1 MKKYQMWINGKYVS
15 ADSGKT
21 FTTRNPATGEEIA
34 EVPLA
39 GKNDVDKAVAAAK
52 KAFPVWS
59 RMAQGDRSDIVVKIA
74 QAVKKHTPE
83 LVKLET
89 MEHGSPSWLAEQMLK
104 FAAGNIEYAAAIARI
119 HMGQVLPSF
128 LNMGEPGQKEPN
140 TTAYLKREPIGVCA
154 LITPWNVPSL
164 MIASK
169 VAPCLAAGNTCV
181 IKPPSINSMIGA
193 KWAEIFAEVKELPAG
208 AVNIVTGPGGTVG
221 NALASHP
228 EVGMIS
234 FTGSCETGK
243 DILTAAAATVKR
255 VQAELGGKNPVII
268 LEDADLDYTAEQLV
282 GVTFQNSA
290 QNCAA
295 PSRLYVQEKVYDK
308 FIERF
313 TAAVKKIVKV
323 GIGTEAGTFMGPL
336 VSADHRA
343 KVESYIKTGIEEGA
357 RLAYGGKRPAAPA
370 LKNGYFLMPT
380 IFADVNQDMKIAR
393 EEIFGPVVGF
403 HRFKTD
409 EQALAWANDSNFGLC
424 GSVWTKDVARGLQLI
439 NRMEVGSAWVN
450 QHMNLLVETPWGGF
464 KESGLGKE
472 TGVLGLEAFTQY
484 KLVCIKYA

>member
-1 MKKYQMWINGKYVS
+1 MQKYKMWINGKFVN

-39 GKNDVDKAVAAAK
+39 GKSDVDKAVAAAK
-52 KAFPVWS
+52 KAFQGWF

-74 QAVKKHTPE
+74 QAVRKHTPE

-89 MEHGSPSWLAEQMLK
+89 MEHGSPLWLAEQMLK
-104 FAAGNIEYAAAIARI
+104 FAAGNIEYAAAIARN
-119 HMGQVLPSF
+119 HMGQVLPPF
-128 LNMGEPGQKEPN
+128 LNMGEPGQTEPN
-140 TTAYLKREPIGVCA
+140 TAAWLKPEPIGACA
-154 LITPWNVPSL
+154 LITSWNVPSL

-169 VAPCLAAGNTCV
+169 LSCCIAVGNTCV
-181 IKPPSINSMIGA
+181 IKPPSINSMIA
-193 KWAEIFAEVKELPAG
+193 CKWAEILAEVDMPQG
-208 AVNIVTGPGGTVG
+208 VINIVTGPGGTVG

-228 EVGMIS
+228 DVGMIS

-282 GVTFQNSA
+282 GITFQNSA

-308 FIERF
+308 FIDKLVAAIKK
-313 TAAVKKIVKV
+313 TAKV
-323 GIGTEAGTFMGPL
+323 GNGIEPGTFMGPL
-336 VSADHRA
+336 VSAEHLA
-343 KVESYIKTGIEEGA
+343 KVEGYIKAGVKEGA
-357 RLAYGGKRPAAPA
+357 RLVYGGKRPAGAA
-370 LKNGYFLMPT
+370 FKNGYFIMPT
-380 IFADVNQDMKIAR
+380 VFADVAQDMKIAC
-393 EEIFGPVVGF
+393 EEIFGPVVGVHKF
-403 HRFKTD
+403 ITD
-409 EQALAWANDSNFGLC
+409 TQALAWANDSTYGLC
-424 GSVWTKDVARGLQLI
+424 GSVWTKDVARGLKLTNQ
-439 NRMEVGSAWVN
+439 MQVGSTWVN

-472 TGVLGLEAFTQY
+472 TGVLGLDAYTQT
-484 KLVCIKYA
+484 KLVCVKYM

>member
-1 MKKYQMWINGKYVS
+1 MQNFKMWINGKFVN

-21 FTTRNPATGEEIA
+21 FTTANPATGEEISQ
-34 EVPLA
+34 VPLA
-39 GKNDVDKAVAAAK
+39 GKTDVNKAVAAAK
-52 KAFPVWS
+52 TAFPLWS
-59 RMAQGDRSDIVVKIA
+59 SMAQGERSDIVVKIA
-74 QAVKKHTPE
+74 RAVREYIPE

-104 FAAGNIEYAAAIARI
+104 FAVGNIEYAAAIARN
-119 HMGQVLPSF
+119 HMGEVLPPF

-140 TTAYLKREPIGVCA
+140 TVSYLKREPIGVCA

-169 VAPCLAAGNTCV
+169 LAPCIAVGNTCV
-181 IKPPSINSMIGA
+181 VKPPSINSMIA
-193 KWAEIFAEVKELPAG
+193 LKWAEILSVVDLPPG
-208 AVNIVTGPGGTVG
+208 VVNIITGPGGTVG

-228 EVGMIS
+228 DVGMIS

-243 DILTAAAATVKR
+243 DILSAASQTVKR

-282 GVTFQNSA
+282 GITFQNSA

-308 FIERF
+308 FIDKF
-313 TAAVKKIVKV
+313 VAAVRKIVKV
-323 GIGTEAGTFMGPL
+323 GIGTEAGVFMGPL
-336 VSADHRA
+336 VSEEHRA
-343 KVESYIKTGIEEGA
+343 KVESYIAAGIDEGA
-357 RLAYGGKRPAAPA
+357 RLVHGGKRPASAA
-370 LKNGYFLMPT
+370 LKNGYFIMPT
-380 IFADVNQDMKIAR
+380 VFADVTQNMKIAR

-403 HRFKTD
+403 HKFTTD
-409 EQALAWANDSNFGLC
+409 EQALNWANDSTYGLC
-424 GSVWTKDVARGLQLI
+424 GSVWTRDIARGLRLTNKMQ
-439 NRMEVGSAWVN
+439 VGSTWIN

-464 KESGLGKE
+464 KESGLAKE

-484 KLVCIKYA
+484 KLMCIKYA

>member
-1 MKKYQMWINGKYVS
+1 MQKFKMWINGKFVD
-15 ADSGKT
+15 ADSKKT

-34 EVPLA
+34 EAPLA
-39 GKNDVDKAVAAAK
+39 GKSDVNKAVAAAK
-52 KAFPVWS
+52 KAFPAWS
-59 RMAQGDRSDIVVKIA
+59 AMAQGDRSDIVVKIA
-74 QAVKKHTPE
+74 QTVRKHIPE

-104 FAAGNIEYAAAIARI
+104 FAAGNIEYAAAIARN
-119 HMGQVLPSF
+119 HMGQVLPPF

-169 VAPCLAAGNTCV
+169 LAPCLAVGNTCV
-181 IKPPSINSMIGA
+181 IKPPSINSMIA
-193 KWAEIFAEVKELPAG
+193 LKWAEILAEAELPPG
-208 AVNIVTGPGGTVG
+208 IVNIITGPGGTVG

-228 EVGMIS
+228 DVGMIS

-243 DILTAAAATVKR
+243 DILAAASQTVKR

-282 GVTFQNSA
+282 GITFQNSA

-295 PSRLYVQEKVYDK
+295 PSRLYVQEKIYDK
-308 FIERF
+308 FIDKF
-313 TAAVKKIVKV
+313 VAAVKKTVKV
-323 GIGTEAGTFMGPL
+323 GNGTEAGTFMGPL
-336 VSADHRA
+336 VSEEHRT
-343 KVESYIKTGIEEGA
+343 KVESYIKIGIEEGA
-357 RLAYGGKRPAAPA
+357 RLVYGGKRPTSPA
-370 LKNGYFLMPT
+370 LKNGYFVMPT
-380 IFADVNQDMKIAR
+380 IFADVTQDMKIAR

-403 HRFKTD
+403 HKFKTD
-409 EQALAWANDSNFGLC
+409 EQALAWANDSTYGLC
-424 GSVWTKDVARGLQLI
+424 GSVWTKNVARGLKLT
-439 NRMEVGSAWVN
+439 NKMEVGSTWVN

-484 KLVCIKYA
+484 KLVCIKYN

>member
-1 MKKYQMWINGKYVS
+1 MQKFKMWIGGKFVN

-39 GKNDVDKAVAAAK
+39 GKPEVDKAVAAAR
-52 KAFPVWS
+52 KAFPAWS
-59 RMAQGDRSDIVVKIA
+59 KMAQGDRSDMVMKIA
-74 QAVKKHTPE
+74 EAVREHTGE

-104 FAAGNIEYAAAIARI
+104 FAVGNIEYAASIARI
-119 HMGQVLPSF
+119 HMGHVLPPF

-169 VAPCLAAGNTCV
+169 LAPCLAAGNTCV
-181 IKPPSINSMIGA
+181 VKPPSINSMIA
-193 KWAEIFAEVKELPAG
+193 LKWAQILAEVDLPPG
-208 AVNIVTGPGGTVG
+208 VINIVTGPGGTVG
-221 NALASHP
+221 KTLASHP
-228 EVGMIS
+228 DVGMIS

-243 DILTAAAATVKR
+243 DILAAASQTVKR
-255 VQAELGGKNPVII
+255 VQVELGGKNPVII
-268 LEDADLDYTAEQLV
+268 LEDADLEYTAEQLV
-282 GVTFQNSA
+282 GITFQNSA

-295 PSRLYVQEKVYDK
+295 PSRLYVQEKIYDK
-308 FIERF
+308 FIDKFVE
-313 TAAVKKIVKV
+313 AVKKTVKV
-323 GIGTEAGTFMGPL
+323 GNGADAGTFMGPL
-336 VSADHRA
+336 VSEDHRD
-343 KVESYIKTGIEEGA
+343 KVESYIKAGIEEGA
-357 RLAYGGKRPAAPA
+357 RLVYGGKRPAAPA
-370 LKNGYFLMPT
+370 LKNGYFVMPT
-380 IFADVNQDMKIAR
+380 VFADVTQDMKIAR

-403 HRFKTD
+403 HKFSTD
-409 EQALAWANDSNFGLC
+409 EQALEWANDSTYGLC
-424 GSVWTKDVARGLQLI
+424 GSVWTKDIARGLILTNQ
-439 NRMEVGSAWVN
+439 MQAGSTWVN

-464 KESGLGKE
+464 KESGLAKE

-484 KLVCIKYA
+484 KLVCVKYA

>member
-1 MKKYQMWINGKYVS
+1 MQQYKMWINGKFVN

-39 GKNDVDKAVAAAK
+39 GKSDVEKAVAEAK
-52 KAFPVWS
+52 KAFPAWS
-59 RMAQGDRSDIVVKIA
+59 RMAQGDRSDIVLKIA
-74 QAVKKHTPE
+74 QAVRKHIPE

-104 FAAGNIEYAAAIARI
+104 FAVGNIEYAAAIARN
-119 HMGQVLPSF
+119 HMGEVLPPF

-140 TTAYLKREPIGVCA
+140 TVSYLKREPIGVCA

-169 VAPCLAAGNTCV
+169 LAPCLAAGNTCV
-181 IKPPSINSMIGA
+181 IKPPSINSMIA
-193 KWAEIFAEVKELPAG
+193 LKWAEILAEIGLLPG
-208 AVNIVTGPGGTVG
+208 IINIITGPGSTIG
-221 NALASHP
+221 NALATHP
-228 EVGMIS
+228 DVGMIS

-243 DILTAAAATVKR
+243 DILMAASQTVKR

-282 GVTFQNSA
+282 GITFQNSA

-308 FIERF
+308 FTDKF
-313 TAAVKKIVKV
+313 VAAIRKIVKV
-323 GIGTEAGTFMGPL
+323 GNGTQEGVFMGPL
-336 VSADHRA
+336 VSEEHRA
-343 KVESYIKTGIEEGA
+343 KVEGYISAGIKEGA
-357 RLAYGGKRPAAPA
+357 RLVYGGKRPASPV
-370 LKNGYFLMPT
+370 LKNGYFIMPT
-380 IFADVNQDMKIAR
+380 VFADVTQDMKIAR

-403 HRFKTD
+403 HKFSTD
-409 EQALAWANDSNFGLC
+409 EQALAWANDSTYGLC
-424 GSVWTKDVARGLQLI
+424 GSVWTKDIARGLRLT
-439 NRMEVGSAWVN
+439 NRMQVGSTWVN

-484 KLVCIKYA
+484 KLVCVKYS